1 MNDEPKRLRLEYTLV
16 CEDVR
21 IEMTRCLSFM
31 GVLHVVN
38 VPQLPV
44 TVLKLCVV
52 NHWRGEGRHL
62 TEVRILTPD
71 RTQPVAASPP
81 SPIDVPEN
89 GGADNVT
96 VFTNVVFPRPGLYV
110 VQTLLDST
118 LVSEHFLPLAEV
130 NQQPAESITASE
142 VVN

>member
-1 MNDEPKRLRLEYTLV
+1 MIDEPKTLRLEYTIV

-31 GVLHVVN
+31 GILHVVHI
-38 VPQLPV
+38 PQLPV

-52 NHWRGEGRHL
+52 NHWRGVGRHL
-62 TEVRILTPD
+62 TEVRVLTPD
-71 RTQPVAASPP
+71 RSQSIAASPP
-81 SPIDVPEN
+81 SPIEVPEN

-96 VFTNVVFPRPGLYV
+96 VFTNVVFHQPGLYV
-110 VQTLLDST
+110 VQTLLDSN
-118 LVSEHFLPLAEV
+118 LFSEHLLPVAEV
-130 NQQPAESITASE
+130 RQQHDAITASE